1 MIPLHSL
8 DPNANDVLTFWFGAE
23 ADRGKNRADW
33 FQKNPS
39 FDDAIRARFLPLYEH
54 AAAGH
59 LQDWLQNAVDCLALI
74 ILLDQFPRNMF
85 RNSYR
90 AFAADHLAREAA
102 RHALKN
108 GFDLE
113 LAPVERMFVYLPL
126 EHSESLADQ
135 EQCLKLMKALD
146 VFPETHDMHVWA
158 EKHRVIIERF
168 GRFPHRNALLNRQST
183 PEEIEFLKQPGSG
196 F

>member
-1 MIPLHSL
+1 MTPLHSA
-8 DPNANDVLTFWFGAE
+8 DPNANDILAFWFGPA
-23 ADRGKNRADW
+23 ADRGKSRPDW

-59 LQDWLQNAVDCLALI
+59 LVDWMQNPVDCLALI
-74 ILLDQFPRNMF
+74 LLLDQFPRNMF

-102 RHALKN
+102 RHALKS
-108 GFDLE
+108 GFDRE
-113 LAPVERMFVYLPL
+113 LMPVERLFVYLPF
-126 EHSESLADQ
+126 EHSETLADQ
-135 EQCLKLMKALD
+135 ELCLALMKDLD
-146 VFPETHDMHVWA
+146 AFPETKDMHVWA
-158 EKHRVIIERF
+158 EKHRVIVARF
-168 GRFPHRNALLNRQST
+168 GRFPHRNAALGRFST
-183 PEEIEFLKQPGSG
+183 PEEVEFLKQPGSG

>member
-1 MIPLHSL
+1 MTPLRSL
-8 DPNANDVLTFWFGAE
+8 DPNANDILTFWFGAA
-23 ADRGKNRADW
+23 ADRGKSRDDW

-59 LQDWLQNAVDCLALI
+59 LLEWMQNAVDCLALI
-74 ILLDQFPRNMF
+74 LLLDQFPRNMF

-102 RHALKN
+102 RHALTSE
-108 GFDLE
+108 FDRE
-113 LAPVERMFVYLPL
+113 LMPVERMFLYLPL

-135 EQCLKLMKALD
+135 EQCLTLMKALD
-146 VFPETHDMHVWA
+146 AFPETRDMHVWA

-168 GRFPHRNALLNRQST
+168 GRFPHRNVLLSRPST
-183 PEEIEFLKQPGSG
+183 PEEVDFLKQPGSS